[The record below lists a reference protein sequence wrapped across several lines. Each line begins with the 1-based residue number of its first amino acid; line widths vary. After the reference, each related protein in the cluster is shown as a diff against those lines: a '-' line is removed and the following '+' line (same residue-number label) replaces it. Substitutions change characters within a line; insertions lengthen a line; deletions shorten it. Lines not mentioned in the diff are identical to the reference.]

1 MMRKLAS
8 CDNDSSILLQIVSL
22 GTSVNSSD
30 AVLFIVHG
38 ADGFQYAVL
47 QRSNQKIVV
56 DVRLRP
62 GDTIRFAVADNQIGQ
77 DADLHWL
84 TFSVP
89 LIPPLPATPL
99 QITGR
104 KLQRA
109 FESALRNLLICN
121 LLIAL
126 PTMYYFFLPKGTV
139 IDDENLYFSWIL
151 PLSGAVLLIGV
162 PSCIRLIL
170 VRRAKGKR
178 YAAEIAALLL
188 CFTPIF
194 FAGGMHS
201 LAGATRTLQLPC
213 AGEDGEEN
221 RKWTEG
227 C

>member
-126 PTMYYFFLPKGTV
+126 PTMYYLFLPDGTV

-162 PSCIRLIL
+162 PLCIRLIL
-170 VRRAKGKR
+170 VRRANGKR
-178 YAAEIAALLL
+178 YAAEVAALLL

-194 FAGGMHS
+194 LTFGMHM
-201 LAGATRTLQLPC
+201 LAGAARNLQLPC
-213 AGEDGEEN
+213 VGEGGEN